1 MISKIDVTAAT
12 RLSDVLAA
20 YPWLP
25 DALIAMDPGFK
36 KIKSPVVRAL
46 IKRSTVADAAKYT
59 GHPAGELIARLD
71 TLVSA
76 REG

>member
-1 MISKIDVTAAT
+1 MLKKIDVTPET
-12 RLSDVLAA
+12 RLNDILTA

-25 DALIAMDPGFK
+25 EALIAMDPAFK
-36 KIKSPVVRAL
+36 KINNPVVRAL